1 MAEKCEFKKKNGQ
14 RCGADAQTGKSLC
27 VFHDPA
33 KASEGRRARRAGG
46 LTRSRA
52 AAVLPRDT
60 PDHPLSN
67 TTEVSAFL
75 ADSIN
80 QLRRGQLDPRVANG
94 MGYLTGVL
102 LRALEQGPLEERM
115 AKIEAAL
122 AQTASSKEST
132 SNGARNLTQT
142 A

>member
-1 MAEKCEFKKKNGQ
+1 
-14 RCGADAQTGKSLC
+14 
-27 VFHDPA
+27 
-33 KASEGRRARRAGG
+33 
-46 LTRSRA
+46 
-52 AAVLPRDT
+52 VLPSDT

-67 TTEVSAFL
+67 TKEVSAFL

-80 QLRRGQLDPRVANG
+80 QLRRGELDPRVANG
-94 MGYLTGVL
+94 MGYLTTVL

-122 AQTASSKEST
+122 AQAASSKEST
-132 SNGARNLTQT
+132 SNGAASVTQT